1 MSDTPRMADAPRN
14 PVPAAPSTAEGFL
27 ADRLSFWT
35 SATKFMKNAVI
46 ALAVL
51 LVLMWWFLVR

>member
-1 MSDTPRMADAPRN
+1 MADNPPR
-14 PVPAAPSTAEGFL
+14 PPAAPSTAEGFL

-35 SATKFMKNAVI
+35 NATKFATNVVI
-46 ALAVL
+46 GLVVL

>member
-1 MSDTPRMADAPRN
+1 MADIPPRT
-14 PVPAAPSTAEGFL
+14 PAAPSTAEGFL

-35 SATKFMKNAVI
+35 QATKFATNAVI
-46 ALAVL
+46 ALVVL

>member
-1 MSDTPRMADAPRN
+1 MADLPTRN
-14 PVPAAPSTAEGFL
+14 APAAPSTSEGFL

-35 SATKFMKNAVI
+35 ATTKFMTNVVI
-46 ALAVL
+46 AIVVL

>member
-1 MSDTPRMADAPRN
+1 MSDTPKSSPPPVAPTT
-14 PVPAAPSTAEGFL
+14 SEGFL

-35 SATKFMKNAVI
+35 SATRFMTNAVI

-51 LVLMWWFLVR
+51 LVLLWWFLVR

>member
-1 MSDTPRMADAPRN
+1 MAETNRA
-14 PVPAAPSTAEGFL
+14 PAAPSTADGFL

-35 SATKFMKNAVI
+35 SATKFMTRAVI

-51 LVLMWWFLVR
+51 LVLLWWFLV